1 MVLILTYCRD
11 VYHTGVSE
19 VAWRVTVM
27 SASRYIRKRP
37 MAQSISEDEA
47 LEDPNGN
54 TNDPLEHCTSS
65 SLLPESSVLSSSG
78 YEQLS
83 SVSLKSLYDC
93 PICFQL
99 FREPY
104 STLCGHSFCR
114 ECISAH
120 LERSLRC
127 PVCSRGLDPR
137 SGPIIFPNFTAASI
151 VDVIRRNMKAARSLA
166 AASSRNEGLELTSEK
181 LVDLALNADA
191 PFLDHFMDL
200 LKKRREQISNNVI
213 RRKNMLLNEFI
224 DEMIAQREEK
234 LKQLQNELSILRN
247 DKASIQALMKDEP
260 SGNNGT
266 HSQRMVPD
274 ASGSQVVQ
282 CSSALKKVR
291 FDDDDDDYADEI
303 GKYRSR
309 LQQHMA
315 GLEQAYF
322 SRRLNNTES
331 RSITDDS
338 LSPRCET
345 LDDFSQVLHGMSQ
358 YGSFRRLASLN
369 YNVADAT
376 AALSIVSSIEF
387 DKDGE
392 FFILAGV
399 AKRIKVY
406 EFQSVIENTDT
417 LHYPVTQLQCTS
429 KISNV
434 SWNPYCKST
443 LASSDYDGTVQLWDT
458 SLAKSIRRYQ
468 KRCWTVVF
476 NSVDP
481 HLMASGSDD
490 ARVKL
495 WSIGVDRSV
504 ATIDAKV
511 NVCCVC
517 FSPTQRNYLVFGSA
531 DHCIHLYDI
540 RRPLEP
546 VNVFRGHRK
555 AVSYVKYCTEN
566 EVVSA
571 STDSNLRLWDVS
583 SGKCIRTMKGHQN
596 ERNFVGLATDG
607 KHIVCGSENNHL
619 YLYHKGLCDPLMCY
633 DFGHADSARS
643 ALLSTDSS
651 SDFVSAVSWKKNSNV
666 VVAANSQGTTHVFEL
681 I

>member
-1 MVLILTYCRD
+1 
-11 VYHTGVSE
+11 
-19 VAWRVTVM
+19 M
-27 SASRYIRKRP
+27 SAGRYIRKRP
-37 MAQSISEDEA
+37 VAQSISEDEA
-47 LEDPNGN
+47 LEDPSGN
-54 TNDPLEHCTSS
+54 INDPLSEPST
-65 SLLPESSVLSSSG
+65 LSSSS
-78 YEQLS
+78 YEQQ
-83 SVSLKSLYDC
+83 LKSLYDC
-93 PICFQL
+93 PICLQL

-151 VDVIRRNMKAARSLA
+151 VDVIRRNMKTARSLA
-166 AASSRNEGLELTSEK
+166 AASGRTDGLELTSEK
-181 LVDLALNADA
+181 LIDLALNADA
-191 PFLDHFMDL
+191 PFLDHFMDI
-200 LKKRREQISNNVI
+200 LKKRREQISNNVA
-213 RRKNMLLNEFI
+213 RRKNMLLKEFI
-224 DEMIAQREEK
+224 DEMITQREEK
-234 LKQLQNELSILRN
+234 LKQLQNELSILRS
-247 DKASIQALMKDEP
+247 DKASIQYNCIVAAQLFWFIMQALMKDEP
-260 SGNNGT
+260 TGNIGT

-274 ASGSQVVQ
+274 ASGSQITQ
-282 CSSALKKVR
+282 STSALKKIR
-291 FDDDDDDYADEI
+291 FDDDDFTDEA
-303 GKYRSR
+303 GKYRNR

-331 RSITDDS
+331 RSTADES
-338 LSPRCET
+338 LGVCCDT
-345 LDDFSQVLHGMSQ
+345 LDDFSQVLQGMSQ

-399 AKRIKVY
+399 AKRIKLY
-406 EFQSVIENTDT
+406 EFQSVIENTDS

-458 SLAKSIRRYQ
+458 SLAKSVRRYQ

-490 ARVKL
+490 AKVKL

-540 RRPLEP
+540 RKPLEP

-607 KHIVCGSENNHL
+607 KHIICGSENNHL

-633 DFGHADSARS
+633 DFGRADNTRS

>member
-1 MVLILTYCRD
+1 
-11 VYHTGVSE
+11 
-19 VAWRVTVM
+19 M
-27 SASRYIRKRP
+27 SADGYIRKRP
-37 MAQSISEDEA
+37 VAQSISEDETV
-47 LEDPNGN
+47 ENPSRNV
-54 TNDPLEHCTSS
+54 NDRLEHCSSS
-65 SLLPESSVLSSSG
+65 SLLSELSTFSTTT
-78 YEQLS
+78 YKHLPT
-83 SVSLKSLYDC
+83 VSLKSLYDC

-127 PVCSRGLDPR
+127 PMCSRGLDPR
-137 SGPIIFPNFTAASI
+137 SSPIVFPNFTAASI
-151 VDVIRRNMKAARSLA
+151 VDAIRRNMNTARSLA
-166 AASSRNEGLELTSEK
+166 AASGKNEGLELTSDK
-181 LVDLALNADA
+181 LVDLALNADTG
-191 PFLDHFMDL
+191 FLDHFMDL

-213 RRKNMLLNEFI
+213 RRKNLLLNEFI

-247 DKASIQALMKDEP
+247 DKASIQAMMKDD
-260 SGNNGT
+260 SSNSVGT

-274 ASGSQVVQ
+274 ASGSQIIQ
-282 CSSALKKVR
+282 SASVLKKMR
-291 FDDDDDDYADEI
+291 FDDGDGDTDEI

-338 LSPRCET
+338 LGPCCDT
-345 LDDFSQVLHGMSQ
+345 LDDFSRVLHGMSQ

-387 DKDGE
+387 DKDSE

-434 SWNPYCKST
+434 SWNPYCKNT

-540 RRPLEP
+540 RRPVEP
-546 VNVFRGHRK
+546 INVFRGHRK

-571 STDSNLRLWDVS
+571 STDSNLRLWDVV

-607 KHIVCGSENNHL
+607 NHIVCGSENNHL

-633 DFGHADSARS
+633 DFGRADNTRS
-643 ALLSTDSS
+643 ALLATDSS
-651 SDFVSAVSWKKNSNV
+651 SDFVSAVSWKKNSNI
-666 VVAANSQGTTHVFEL
+666 VVAANSQGTTHVFDL

>member
-1 MVLILTYCRD
+1 MTCNACVVLRISD
-11 VYHTGVSE
+11 GGVK
-19 VAWRVTVM
+19 WRVTAM

-37 MAQSISEDEA
+37 VAQSISEDEA
-47 LEDPNGN
+47 LEDPDRNI
-54 TNDPLEHCTSS
+54 NDPPGHCTSS
-65 SLLPESSVLSSSG
+65 SLLSESSTLSTSG

-127 PVCSRGLDPR
+127 PVCNRSLDPR
-137 SGPIIFPNFTAASI
+137 SGPIVFPNFTAASI

-166 AASSRNEGLELTSEK
+166 AASGRNEGLALTSEK
-181 LVDLALNADA
+181 LIDLALNADA

-200 LKKRREQISNNVI
+200 LKKRREQISDNVT

-224 DEMIAQREEK
+224 DEMITQREEK

-247 DKASIQALMKDEP
+247 DKASIQALMKDEL
-260 SGNNGT
+260 SGNIGT

-274 ASGSQVVQ
+274 ASGSQVIQ
-282 CSSALKKVR
+282 SASALKKVR
-291 FDDDDDDYADEI
+291 FDDDDHADEI

-322 SRRLNNTES
+322 NRRLNSTES
-331 RSITDDS
+331 RSVMDDS
-338 LSPRCET
+338 LGPCCDT

-458 SLAKSIRRYQ
+458 SLAKSIRL
-468 KRCWTVVF
+468 F

-571 STDSNLRLWDVS
+571 STDSNLRLWDAS

-633 DFGHADSARS
+633 DFGRADTTRS

>member
-1 MVLILTYCRD
+1 
-11 VYHTGVSE
+11 
-19 VAWRVTVM
+19 M
-27 SASRYIRKRP
+27 SAGRYIRKRP

-47 LEDPNGN
+47 VENASRN
-54 TNDPLEHCTSS
+54 ANDPLEHCSSS
-65 SLLPESSVLSSSG
+65 SLLSESSTFSTSTCEHLPSTP
-78 YEQLS
+78 
-83 SVSLKSLYDC
+83 LKSLYDWFLKPPLIFC
-93 PICFQL
+93 TVCIREVLCTVFLFSPICFQL

-137 SGPIIFPNFTAASI
+137 SGPIVFPNFTAASI
-151 VDVIRRNMKAARSLA
+151 VDAIRRNMKTARSLA
-166 AASSRNEGLELTSEK
+166 AVSGRNEGLELTSEK

-191 PFLDHFMDL
+191 NFLDHFMDL
-200 LKKRREQISNNVI
+200 LKKRREQISNNVT

-247 DKASIQALMKDEP
+247 DKASIQAMMKDD
-260 SGNNGT
+260 SSNNAGT

-274 ASGSQVVQ
+274 ASGSQIMQ
-282 CSSALKKVR
+282 SASVLKKMR
-291 FDDDDDDYADEI
+291 FDGGDNDTEEI

-309 LQQHMA
+309 LQQHMT

-331 RSITDDS
+331 RTITDDS
-338 LSPRCET
+338 LGPCCDT

-434 SWNPYCKST
+434 SWNPYCKNT

-540 RRPLEP
+540 RRPIEP

-607 KHIVCGSENNHL
+607 NHIVCGSENNHL

-633 DFGHADSARS
+633 DFGRADNTRS
-643 ALLSTDSS
+643 ALLATDSS
-651 SDFVSAVSWKKNSNV
+651 SDFVSAVSWKKNSNI

>member
-1 MVLILTYCRD
+1 
-11 VYHTGVSE
+11 
-19 VAWRVTVM
+19 M
-27 SASRYIRKRP
+27 SAGRYIRKRP
-37 MAQSISEDEA
+37 VAQSISEDEIV
-47 LEDPNGN
+47 ENPSRNV
-54 TNDPLEHCTSS
+54 NDRLEHCSSS
-65 SLLPESSVLSSSG
+65 SLLSESSTFSTST
-78 YEQLS
+78 YEHLP
-83 SVSLKSLYDC
+83 SVSLKSLYDWC
-93 PICFQL
+93 SDLLPTFPRTVLNIV
-99 FREPY
+99 
-104 STLCGHSFCR
+104 R

-127 PVCSRGLDPR
+127 PVCSQGLDPR
-137 SGPIIFPNFTAASI
+137 SGPIVFPNFTAASI
-151 VDVIRRNMKAARSLA
+151 VDAIRRNMKTARNLA
-166 AASSRNEGLELTSEK
+166 AASGRNEGLELTSEK

-191 PFLDHFMDL
+191 GFLDHFMDL
-200 LKKRREQISNNVI
+200 LKKRREQISNNVT
-213 RRKNMLLNEFI
+213 RRKNLLLNEFI
-224 DEMIAQREEK
+224 DEMIVQREEK

-247 DKASIQALMKDEP
+247 DKASIQVTASTMMKDD
-260 SGNNGT
+260 SSNNIGT

-274 ASGSQVVQ
+274 ASGSQIIQ
-282 CSSALKKVR
+282 SASVLKKMR
-291 FDDDDDDYADEI
+291 FDDGDTDEI

-338 LSPRCET
+338 LGPCCDT

-434 SWNPYCKST
+434 SWNPYCKNT

-458 SLAKSIRRYQ
+458 SLARSIRPGNIAFYEHE

-495 WSIGVDRSV
+495 WSVGVDRSV

-540 RRPLEP
+540 RRPIEP

-571 STDSNLRLWDVS
+571 STDSNLRLWDVG

-607 KHIVCGSENNHL
+607 NHIVCGSENNHL

-633 DFGHADSARS
+633 DFGRADNTRS
-643 ALLSTDSS
+643 ALLATDSS
-651 SDFVSAVSWKKNSNV
+651 SDFVSAVSWKKNSNI

>member
-1 MVLILTYCRD
+1 MS
-11 VYHTGVSE
+11 TG
-19 VAWRVTVM
+19 
-27 SASRYIRKRP
+27 RYTRKRP
-37 MAQSISEDEA
+37 VAQSITEDETV
-47 LEDPNGN
+47 EDSSRNVN
-54 TNDPLEHCTSS
+54 VPLEHCTSS
-65 SLLPESSVLSSSG
+65 SLLSESAAHSTSNYEHLSST
-78 YEQLS
+78 
-83 SVSLKSLYDC
+83 SLKSFYD
-93 PICFQL
+93 
-99 FREPY
+99 
-104 STLCGHSFCR
+104 CR

-120 LERSLRC
+120 LERSLLC

-137 SGPIIFPNFTAASI
+137 SGPIVFPNFTAASI
-151 VDVIRRNMKAARSLA
+151 VDAIRRNMKTVRNLA
-166 AASSRNEGLELTSEK
+166 ATSVGFSRGRIDGLELTSEK
-181 LVDLALNADA
+181 LIDLALNADA
-191 PFLDHFMDL
+191 RFLDHFMDL
-200 LKKRREQISNNVI
+200 LKKRREQISNNVT

-224 DEMIAQREEK
+224 DEMITQREEK
-234 LKQLQNELSILRN
+234 LKQLQNELLILRS

-260 SGNNGT
+260 NSNVGT

-274 ASGSQVVQ
+274 ASGSQVIH
-282 CSSALKKVR
+282 SASTLKKVR
-291 FDDDDDDYADEI
+291 FDNDDDDDDDDDDDHDDDGDEME
-303 GKYRSR
+303 KYRSR

-322 SRRLNNTES
+322 NRRLNKTES
-331 RSITDDS
+331 RTITDDS
-338 LSPRCET
+338 LGPCCDT

-434 SWNPYCKST
+434 SWNPYCKNT

-458 SLAKSIRRYQ
+458 SLAKSVRRYQ

-476 NSVDP
+476 NNVDP

-540 RRPLEP
+540 RKPIEP

-571 STDSNLRLWDVS
+571 STDSNLRLWDVT

-607 KHIVCGSENNHL
+607 NHIVCGSENNHL

-633 DFGHADSARS
+633 DFGRTDSTRS
-643 ALLSTDSS
+643 ALLATDSP
-651 SDFVSAVSWKKNSNV
+651 SDFVSAVSWKKNSNI

>member
-1 MVLILTYCRD
+1 M
-11 VYHTGVSE
+11 
-19 VAWRVTVM
+19 
-27 SASRYIRKRP
+27 
-37 MAQSISEDEA
+37 
-47 LEDPNGN
+47 
-54 TNDPLEHCTSS
+54 
-65 SLLPESSVLSSSG
+65 
-78 YEQLS
+78 
-83 SVSLKSLYDC
+83 
-93 PICFQL
+93 
-99 FREPY
+99 
-104 STLCGHSFCR
+104 
-114 ECISAH
+114 
-120 LERSLRC
+120 
-127 PVCSRGLDPR
+127 
-137 SGPIIFPNFTAASI
+137 
-151 VDVIRRNMKAARSLA
+151 
-166 AASSRNEGLELTSEK
+166 
-181 LVDLALNADA
+181 
-191 PFLDHFMDL
+191 
-200 LKKRREQISNNVI
+200 
-213 RRKNMLLNEFI
+213 
-224 DEMIAQREEK
+224 
-234 LKQLQNELSILRN
+234 
-247 DKASIQALMKDEP
+247 QALMKDEP
-260 SGNNGT
+260 SGNIGT

-274 ASGSQVVQ
+274 ASGSQVVH
-282 CSSALKKVR
+282 SASALKKIR
-291 FDDDDDDYADEI
+291 FDDDDDDADEI

-338 LSPRCET
+338 LGFSCDT

-458 SLAKSIRRYQ
+458 SLARSIRRYQ
-468 KRCWTVVF
+468 
-476 NSVDP
+476 
-481 HLMASGSDD
+481 
-490 ARVKL
+490 VKL

-555 AVSYVKYCTEN
+555 AVSYVKYCSEN

-607 KHIVCGSENNHL
+607 NHIVCGSENNHL

-633 DFGHADSARS
+633 DFGRADNTRS
-643 ALLSTDSS
+643 ALLATDSS
-651 SDFVSAVSWKKNSNV
+651 SDFVSAVSWKRNSNI